1 MENMIEIKELVSSN
15 KMIAK
20 SLKGKVNQSRKM
32 FTKLSPDLF
41 GQISFWCKN
50 CTKISYNRSSVPSVI
65 MNNFGKNIKI

>member
-20 SLKGKVNQSRKM
+20 SLKGKVKM

-41 GQISFWCKN
+41 GQINFWCKN
-50 CTKISYNRSSVPSVI
+50 CTKI
-65 MNNFGKNIKI
+65 

>member
-20 SLKGKVNQSRKM
+20 SLNGKVNQSRKM

-50 CTKISYNRSSVPSVI
+50 CTKI
-65 MNNFGKNIKI
+65 